1 MNIRFADVL
10 LRLSVI
16 AMALS
21 AFCPASYAR
30 HLSPE
35 QALETIAVSGPHKV
49 ANVGESGLLLSHTVR
64 DTVTGIPT
72 VYVFSRPESAGFY
85 IVAADDAVG
94 DILLGYSDSSPF
106 SGTAAHPGMRWLMET
121 YSVRVAEASVTVAPR
136 VGRTEIKPLASTAWS
151 QGSPYNDMCPVVDGR
166 RTSAGCVAIA
176 VAQAMKV
183 HQWPPVGVGSKE
195 YSYMLVEYDGHPT
208 IDVSS
213 DFAAHTYRW
222 DEMLDSY
229 LGASTEAQREAV
241 AQLCFDVG
249 VAASMEYSSSS
260 AARSLDAGC
269 GMLRHFAYDK
279 AMRYLDRKWF
289 AYRQWEEIIYDQL
302 QQGRPVI
309 YSGTSDTV
317 GHTFLIDGAD
327 ANGFFHFNWGWNG
340 ESDGYFSLADLT
352 PVNTQDETRSYNW
365 AQNMLVDVTPDAGSP
380 LAGNVAIADVITTNR
395 SVYNGNTDYVNVYGG
410 FYSMALGDAQYSF
423 GFMVDTETPKYISV
437 LNSVLE
443 PTFGYTQIA
452 VFAGNF
458 PEGEYDV
465 YPVFRTADGEW
476 QKMYY
481 DRSLTSGYLH
491 FVKADGVLTVTGG
504 APDAPVAGD
513 VVSATYLGAR
523 PADGIEPRL
532 FPGREYDFMFGIT
545 TDGECLREMR
555 VALAN
560 EDGGVV
566 ALGQPVLVD
575 IDKTGSVEM
584 AMPLVIPTAVE
595 PGNYLVGCTVR
606 ANGEDVLVS
615 DYVPVEILREW
626 ISIDVDSV
634 DLCVGDEYA
643 LKVSAYSD
651 LIPVLWSSSD
661 AGVAEV
667 DSVGV
672 IKALAEGQAR
682 ITATCGG
689 VSAFCDVTVSPVL
702 ADSIEIVP
710 KYLLI
715 EVGTSRKMEVK
726 IYPDNTTDKTVTWT
740 CSDPGKIKVDEEGV
754 ITALANGYAELTATC
769 GDVSAVA
776 YVSAFASVGS
786 VEADKVSVTAGHGM
800 VHVEAPAGM
809 VIAIFGL
816 DGSLLYRGVGRDIPL
831 PSGCICIVDAAGH
844 TFKVR
849 VD

>member
-21 AFCPASYAR
+21 AFCPASHAR
-30 HLSPE
+30 HLSPG
-35 QALETIAVSGPHKV
+35 QALETIAVRGPHKV
-49 ANVGESGLLLSHTVR
+49 AKVGDSGLTLSHTVT
-64 DTVTGIPT
+64 DAVTGTPT
-72 VYVFSRPESAGFY
+72 VYVFSRPEADGFY
-85 IVAADDAVG
+85 IVAADDAIG
-94 DILLGYSDSSPF
+94 DILLGYSDSSSF
-106 SGTAAHPGMRWLMET
+106 GGTVANPGMRWLMET
-121 YSVRVAEASVTVAPR
+121 YSVRVAEASAPGAPR
-136 VGRTEIKPLASTAWS
+136 VERTEIKPLASTAWS
-151 QGSPYNDMCPVVDGR
+151 QGTPYNDLCPVVGGN

-195 YSYMLVEYDGHPT
+195 YSYMLVDYDGQPT
-208 IDVSS
+208 VEVSS

-241 AQLCFDVG
+241 ARLCFDAG

-279 AMRYLDRKWF
+279 GMRYLDRKWF
-289 AYRQWEEIIYDQL
+289 AYRQWEEIIYAQL

-327 ANGFFHFNWGWNG
+327 GNGFFHFNWGWNG

-352 PVNTQDETRSYNW
+352 PVNTQDATRSYNW

-380 LAGNVAIADVITTNR
+380 LAGNMAIADAITTNR
-395 SVYNGNTDYVNVYGG
+395 SVYNGDTDYVNVYGG
-410 FYSMALGDAQYSF
+410 FYSFALGSAQYSL

-437 LNSVLE
+437 LNSVLD
-443 PTFGYTQIA
+443 PTWGYTQIA
-452 VFAGNF
+452 VYAGSF

-465 YPVFRTADGEW
+465 YPVFRTEDGEW
-476 QKMYY
+476 KKMYY

-491 FVKADGVLTVTGG
+491 FVKADGVLTIT
-504 APDAPVAGD
+504 ASTPDAPAAGD
-513 VVSATYLGAR
+513 VVSAAYLGTR

-532 FPGREYDFMFGIT
+532 FPGREYDFTFGIT
-545 TDGECLREMR
+545 TDGECLKEMR
-555 VALAN
+555 VALAS
-560 EDGGVV
+560 EDGAVV

-575 IDKTGSVEM
+575 LDKAGSVEISL
-584 AMPLVIPTAVE
+584 PLSIPTDVE

-606 ANGEDVLVS
+606 ANGEDVLIS
-615 DYVPVEILREW
+615 DYVQVEILREW

-634 DLCVGDEYA
+634 DLYIGDEYA
-643 LKVSAYSD
+643 LKVSAHSD

-661 AGVAEV
+661 ANVAEI
-667 DSVGV
+667 DSEGV
-672 IKALAEGQAR
+672 IKAVAQGHAR

-689 VSAFCDVTVSPVL
+689 ASAFCDVTVSPVL
-702 ADSIEIVP
+702 PDSIEIVP

-715 EVGTSRKMEVK
+715 EVGTSRKLDVK

-740 CSDPGKIKVDEEGV
+740 CSDPGKIKIDEDGV
-754 ITALANGYAELTATC
+754 VTALTNGYAELTATC

-776 YVSAFASVGS
+776 YASAFASVGS
-786 VEADKVSVTAGHGM
+786 VETDDVSVTAGHGM
-800 VHVEAPAGM
+800 VHVEAPTGM
-809 VIAIFGL
+809 VIAIYGI
-816 DGSLLYRGVGRDIPL
+816 DGSLLYRGGEHDIQL
-831 PSGCICIVDAAGH
+831 P
-844 TFKVR
+844 
-849 VD
+849 